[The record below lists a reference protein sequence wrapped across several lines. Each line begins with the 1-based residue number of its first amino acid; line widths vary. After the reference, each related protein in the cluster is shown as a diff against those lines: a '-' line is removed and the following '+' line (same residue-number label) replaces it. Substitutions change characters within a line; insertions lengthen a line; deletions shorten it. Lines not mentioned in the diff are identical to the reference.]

1 MLCIIQKKAVTL
13 QSFCKRKQRSYN
25 KMKYNY
31 EYEIKYQEVDGEK
44 KLRLFNLE
52 NYLLEVAG
60 TVADDLG
67 FGIAALH
74 PRGLTWILTRLSVE
88 MYELPTHCQQVRF
101 ETWIESNSH
110 MLSTRDFRIYA
121 KPSEFS
127 HQPSDEWILIGQCKS
142 VWAVLDLEKREIVNI
157 FDDPMFADCVDGEV
171 IEMSRV
177 RMTTI
182 PEPTGCETHKV
193 VYSDIDYNGHC
204 NSCRYLQAMTDAY
217 LPDYYGKKVRLDI
230 NYSKEAIAGETLQT
244 LYLVTP
250 DGVQYQLKNE
260 AGETSCSAKISIS

>member
-1 MLCIIQKKAVTL
+1 VKY
-13 QSFCKRKQRSYN
+13 SYN
-25 KMKYNY
+25 
-31 EYEIKYQEVDGEK
+31 YEIKYQEVDGKK

-60 TVADDLG
+60 TVADELG
-67 FGIAALH
+67 FGIANLH

-88 MYELPTHCQQVRF
+88 MYELPTHCEKVRF
-101 ETWIESNSH
+101 ETWIESNAH
-110 MLSTRDFRIYA
+110 MLSTRDFRIYSGD
-121 KPSEFS
+121 K
-127 HQPSDEWILIGQCKS
+127 LIGQCKS

-157 FDDPMFADCVDGEV
+157 FDDPIFEGCVDGEV
-171 IEMSRV
+171 LDMPRV

-182 PEPTGCETHKV
+182 PEPTGCVPHKV

-230 NYSKEAIAGETLQT
+230 NYSKEAMLGETLQT
-244 LYLVTP
+244 YYLVTE
-250 DGVQYQLKNE
+250 DGVQYQQKNE
-260 AGETSCSAKISIS
+260 AGETSCSAKISVLN

>member
-1 MLCIIQKKAVTL
+1 
-13 QSFCKRKQRSYN
+13 
-25 KMKYNY
+25 MKYNY

-60 TVADDLG
+60 TVADELG

-88 MYELPTHCQQVRF
+88 MYKLPTHCEKVRF
-101 ETWIESNSH
+101 ETWIESNAH
-110 MLSTRDFRIYA
+110 MLSTRNFRIYSGD
-121 KPSEFS
+121 K
-127 HQPSDEWILIGQCKS
+127 LIGQCKS
-142 VWAVLDLEKREIVNI
+142 VWAVLDLAKREIVNI
-157 FDDPMFADCVDGEV
+157 FDDPMFANCVDGEV
-171 IEMSRV
+171 IEMNRV

-182 PEPTGCETHKV
+182 PEPTGIVPHKV

-217 LPDYYGKKVRLDI
+217 LPAYYGKKVRLDI
-230 NYSKEAIAGETLQT
+230 NYQKEAMLGEELQT
-244 LYLVTP
+244 LYLVTE
-250 DGVQYQLKNE
+250 DGVQYQQKNSH
-260 AGETSCSAKISIS
+260 GETSCSAKITIL

>member
-1 MLCIIQKKAVTL
+1 
-13 QSFCKRKQRSYN
+13 
-25 KMKYNY
+25 MKYNY

-88 MYELPTHCQQVRF
+88 MYELPTHCQRVRF
-101 ETWIESNSH
+101 ETWIESNAH
-110 MLSTRDFRIYA
+110 MLSTRNFRIY
-121 KPSEFS
+121 KQGSE
-127 HQPSDEWILIGQCKS
+127 DEWILIGQCKS

-157 FDDPMFADCVDGEV
+157 FDDPMFEGCVDGEV
-171 IEMSRV
+171 IEMPRV

-182 PEPTGCETHKV
+182 PEPTGCEAHKV

-230 NYSKEAIAGETLQT
+230 NYSKEAMLGETLQT
-244 LYLVTP
+244 YYLVTEE
-250 DGVQYQLKNE
+250 GVQYQQKNE
-260 AGETSCSAKISIS
+260 AGETSCSAKITIQ

>member
-1 MLCIIQKKAVTL
+1 
-13 QSFCKRKQRSYN
+13 
-25 KMKYNY
+25 MKYNY

-67 FGIAALH
+67 FGIQVLH

-88 MYELPTHCQQVRF
+88 MYELPTHCQKVRF
-101 ETWIESNSH
+101 ETWIESNAH
-110 MLSTRDFRIYA
+110 MLSTRNFRIY
-121 KPSEFS
+121 KQGSEE
-127 HQPSDEWILIGQCKS
+127 EWILIGQCKS
-142 VWAVLDLEKREIVNI
+142 VWAVLDLEKREIVNC
-157 FDDPMFADCVDGEV
+157 FDDPMFEGCVDGEV
-171 IEMSRV
+171 IEMPRV

-182 PEPTGCETHKV
+182 PEPTGCEVHKV

-217 LPDYYGKKVRLDI
+217 LPAYYGRKVRLDI
-230 NYSKEAIAGETLQT
+230 NYSKEAMLGETLQT
-244 LYLVTP
+244 CYLVTEE
-250 DGVQYQLKNE
+250 GVQYQQKNE
-260 AGETSCSAKISIS
+260 AGETSCSAKIMMN

>member
-1 MLCIIQKKAVTL
+1 
-13 QSFCKRKQRSYN
+13 
-25 KMKYNY
+25 MKYNY

-60 TVADDLG
+60 TVADELG
-67 FGIAALH
+67 FGIANLH

-88 MYELPTHCQQVRF
+88 MYELPTHCEKVRF
-101 ETWIESNSH
+101 ETWIESNAH
-110 MLSTRDFRIYA
+110 MLSTRDFRIYSGD
-121 KPSEFS
+121 K
-127 HQPSDEWILIGQCKS
+127 LIGQCKS

-157 FDDPMFADCVDGEV
+157 FDDPMFEGCVDGDV
-171 IEMSRV
+171 IEMNRI

-182 PEPTGCETHKV
+182 PEPTGIVPHKV

-217 LPDYYGKKVRLDI
+217 LPAYYGKKVRLDI
-230 NYSKEAIAGETLQT
+230 NYQKEAMLGEELQT
-244 LYLVTP
+244 LYLVTE
-250 DGVQYQLKNE
+250 DGVQYQQKNPH
-260 AGETSCSAKISIS
+260 GETSCSAKITLL